1 MPSSARASFVP
12 DMPAIIP
19 DPVGQAIV
27 RFVAGASD
35 DVPLDEIDA
44 VPPLLSLV
52 CAELNAQ
59 RLDSDG
65 AQITQAQFEGHS
77 TDILASF
84 YLRSFDLATYGSALD
99 GVPDAGAALKN
110 LRRLIEDRLLSP
122 DGFRESIAF
131 DTIARDLSQSADP
144 DGSRAVLDALVERR
158 LLTVE
163 ERGGVR
169 RIELAHDVLTRIV
182 KASRDE
188 RHEVEAVERAR
199 SEQER
204 AEAETA
210 RVLKERNRL
219 QRLVI
224 LASCLAV
231 IAVGERQRK
240 RLGQRWPE
248 GCLEASSPDWVHR
261 THQPGSTRVG

>member
-1 MPSSARASFVP
+1 MRSTPFRLSSPSSVP
-12 DMPAIIP
+12 SSTLSVST
-19 DPVGQAIV
+19 PV
-27 RFVAGASD
+27 R
-35 DVPLDEIDA
+35 
-44 VPPLLSLV
+44 
-52 CAELNAQ
+52 
-59 RLDSDG
+59 
-65 AQITQAQFEGHS
+65 AQITQAQFEGHG

-84 YLRSFDLATYGSALD
+84 YDRSFDLATYGSALD

-122 DGFRESIAF
+122 DGFRESIAY
-131 DTIARDLSQSADP
+131 DTIARDLSHAADP
-144 DGSRAVLDALVERR
+144 DASRAVLDGLVERR

-210 RVLKERNRL
+210 RILKERNRL

-224 LASCLAV
+224 RALKARKEA
-231 IAVGERQRK
+231 IAAREDAERQRNEVTK
-240 RLGQRWPE
+240 ANAGLKDALRQARQN
-248 GCLEASSPDWVHR
+248 AYYR